1 MESYKYEH
9 TRQISGGESLV
20 RGYTKVLREKERK
33 SQESSL
39 QVHRKARVF
48 RQEVKI
54 QGVGA
59 RSNPP
64 EFKFEDQHVI
74 KLQSRLEGL

>member
-1 MESYKYEH
+1 MENYKYEH
-9 TRQISGGESLV
+9 TRQISEGESLV
-20 RGYTKVLREKERK
+20 RGVHQSLREKERK

-39 QVHRKARVF
+39 KVHRKARVF

-64 EFKFEDQHVI
+64 EFKFEGQHVI
-74 KLQSRLEGL
+74 KLQS